1 MLRSVNVGISPPSAV
16 PSGWTQWSGYD
27 PCCGFFV
34 PATSAA
40 LPPPIAWTSCDSS
53 VQPPGLRCR
62 QMVANWGPPGS
73 DPQPFGVG
81 TASSVA
87 ADGTVML
94 AAERHVDVG
103 GQTASFELVAE
114 ADGPVRQAMIWTL
127 PTKCWAQ
134 IRSIQDGK
142 VIYGVYENG
151 GETGGGAFGGA
162 VDSLYPTSFI
172 KFADKLT
179 HDYSAGTLGV
189 VDDAT
194 MTLYAW
200 QSTLTASAVLRWS
213 GDQGL
218 LDNHVFQAGPSVF
231 WSASTLAIQK
241 EDIWTP
247 DGGSADL
254 IGFGSDTSQ
263 GAVDLGTDGHDLVFL
278 YGSGRTD
285 PSGAFPQVAIMTA
298 PFSTDPGQIH
308 PRRLRSE
315 SATGFGV
322 LPFKVGCGY
331 AARALSNGIRVVRLS
346 DGVSWVL
353 PGGQGVAWQW
363 TEPVAVTC
371 NELFAT
377 VGIARDGSSISGYA
391 RIELNSLGPGL
402 PPD

>member
-1 MLRSVNVGISPPSAV
+1 MSNLAAVRSALWVDAMV
-16 PSGWTQWSGYD
+16 GYD
-27 PCCGFFV
+27 RCCGFFV
-34 PATSAA
+34 SATSAA

-114 ADGPVRQAMIWTL
+114 ANSPVRQAMIWTL

-194 MTLYAW
+194 ITLYAW
-200 QSTLTASAVLRWS
+200 QSTLTASAGGGCVGRETRGFSTTMCSRRDRRCS
-213 GDQGL
+213 G
-218 LDNHVFQAGPSVF
+218 ARARSR
-231 WSASTLAIQK
+231 SRRRT
-241 EDIWTP
+241 
-247 DGGSADL
+247 
-254 IGFGSDTSQ
+254 
-263 GAVDLGTDGHDLVFL
+263 
-278 YGSGRTD
+278 SGRRTEGAPRSDRTAGRIHRRVRWTSARTGTTWCSCLD
-285 PSGAFPQVAIMTA
+285 PVERIRVA
-298 PFSTDPGQIH
+298 PF
-308 PRRLRSE
+308 RRSRS
-315 SATGFGV
+315 
-322 LPFKVGCGY
+322 
-331 AARALSNGIRVVRLS
+331 
-346 DGVSWVL
+346 
-353 PGGQGVAWQW
+353 
-363 TEPVAVTC
+363 
-371 NELFAT
+371 
-377 VGIARDGSSISGYA
+377 
-391 RIELNSLGPGL
+391 
-402 PPD
+402 